1 MSPKL
6 RPILAYLDALE
17 GRADLCLLGAMLESA
32 KFTVDDVHEHCRF
45 AEAHYYR
52 NKIASGPWYDFFV
65 MGWRPGQSSVIHD
78 HSGSSC
84 ALRIVQG
91 TATELGFVP
100 IEPGS
105 NVVRM
110 ETLRTFHT
118 GTQCMAQDEDVH
130 QIVNRSLRED
140 LVTIHIYSPPLKM
153 SVYKE
158 EKDLGEIKTDAE
170 LEAELALAGGYV
182 GAGI

>member
-17 GRADLCLLGAMLESA
+17 GRANLCLLGALLDAA

-45 AEAHYYR
+45 HEAHYYR

-65 MGWRPGQSSVIHD
+65 MGWRPGQNSSIHD
-78 HSGSSC
+78 HAGSSC

-100 IEPGS
+100 VEPGS
-105 NVVRM
+105 KFVRM
-110 ETLRTFHT
+110 ESLKTYHT
-118 GTQCMAQDEDVH
+118 GTQCMAQDDDIH
-130 QIVNRSLRED
+130 QILNRSTRED

-153 SVYKE
+153 SIYKE
-158 EKDLGEIKTDAE
+158 QPEPGQEAAE
-170 LEAELALAGGYV
+170 ATEAELALSGGYI